1 MEVEFEDI
9 IEDDSRKSIN
19 ELPDEVLEYIFSLV
33 SPYKDLK
40 ECMLVSKR
48 WNEIVK
54 NVVRLLTLKLTNAIS
69 NMDVA
74 WQTITPAE
82 MAPSI
87 TKRYSHSACYHEN
100 SMYVFGGCTS
110 TSTTFNDLWRLDL
123 NKRQWVRPLT
133 MGTYP
138 SPKSCATMVEYKD
151 ALIVFGGW
159 TLPSPF
165 PLHQAWR
172 LFNELHIY
180 SIVKNRWMCIN
191 TAFSPPGM
199 AGHSA
204 SVHGDTMVVFGGLKA
219 EPHGQYSCSND
230 VWCFDLETQEWHK
243 QATSDVKPHARYG
256 QSQIWLG
263 KDHLL
268 IIGGCGGPNMVF
280 NDVWLLSLAGK
291 VWVWREVEV
300 QNREWSA
307 TYMWC
312 HRACRVGNQ
321 VVMMSRDPRPL
332 KRKPQNGVK
341 TKPRSRISSVW
352 VPPRYEEAAPN
363 MPQRI
368 TPAFRVDKDFNVNGQ
383 RGTFLRGSVTH
394 RMSNGAPSNEHASGS
409 DSDSRPGTSGVNGIK
424 RSKNAETQE
433 SVHME
438 CEPGPSGVNNQPPIN
453 MHPDCQPGPSGI
465 SKPPNTSRNSISPG
479 KSDNSPDNLA
489 ASSPSTLNWDRLRP
503 TNRSPNGESP
513 NRTGAIVMAAFQ
525 DGEQPVRPA
534 PSRARERQLQAL
546 QRFEERMRFNNQPR
560 VQEPSNSEDAP
571 VKLQRTMVVCV
582 MDITKILEEE
592 CSARWLALNTE
603 ALSTGPEETLLY
615 TLVAGRGELIMFGGI
630 HREAMTL
637 MTNSQINSASNLSN
651 SLHFISAPHGVI

>member
-1 MEVEFEDI
+1 MEVEFEDMS
-9 IEDDSRKSIN
+9 EDDSRKSIN

-48 WNEIVK
+48 WHEIVK
-54 NVVRLLTLKLTNAIS
+54 NVVRLLTLKLTNAIN

-74 WQTITPAE
+74 WQTITPVE

-87 TKRYSHSACYHEN
+87 SKRYSHSACYHEN

-138 SPKSCATMVEYKD
+138 SPKSCATMVQYKD

-204 SVHGDTMVVFGGLKA
+204 SVHGDTMVIFGGLKA
-219 EPHGQYSCSND
+219 EAHGQYASSND
-230 VWCFDLETQEWHK
+230 VWCFDLEAQEWHK

-280 NDVWLLSLAGK
+280 NDVWLLSLSGK

-307 TYMWC
+307 NYMWC
-312 HRACRVGNQ
+312 HRACRVGNK

-332 KRKPQNGVK
+332 KRKTQNGVK
-341 TKPRSRISSVW
+341 SKPRSRISSVW
-352 VPPRYEEAAPN
+352 VPPRYEESASN
-363 MPQRI
+363 MPQRSTSAYQI
-368 TPAFRVDKDFNVNGQ
+368 DRDFNVNGQ
-383 RGTFLRGSVTH
+383 RGTFSRGNT
-394 RMSNGAPSNEHASGS
+394 RMSNGPSRNEHLSGP
-409 DSDSRPGTSGVNGIK
+409 DSESRPGTSGLNGVK
-424 RSKNAETQE
+424 RSKNTDTPGGP
-433 SVHME
+433 HME
-438 CEPGPSGVNNQPPIN
+438 CEPGPSGLNSQLQTGIGSE
-453 MHPDCQPGPSGI
+453 CQPGPSGI
-465 SKPPNTSRNSISPG
+465 SKGASTSRNSVSIPAKTDSADNLSSPG
-479 KSDNSPDNLA
+479 P
-489 ASSPSTLNWDRLRP
+489 SSHNWDRLRP
-503 TNRSPNGESP
+503 TNHSP
-513 NRTGAIVMAAFQ
+513 NRESANRVGSIVLAAFQ
-525 DGEQPVRPA
+525 DREQPARPS

-560 VQEPSNSEDAP
+560 VPEPSNSDDAP

-582 MDITKILEEE
+582 MDITKVLEEE
-592 CSARWLALNTE
+592 CSARWLALNPET
-603 ALSTGPEETLLY
+603 SSSGPEETLLY